1 MSRKP
6 VIVDAITRE
15 RQATASDPDITVW
28 VSANAG
34 SGKTHVLSQR
44 VIRLLL
50 DGVEPSRILCLTYT
64 KTAAAEMENRVFQ
77 RLAAWTALDNDA
89 LVEAIASMEERKPDA
104 KRLKRARN
112 LFARALETPGGL
124 QIQTIHAFCTAV
136 LKRFPLEANIAG
148 HFELLDDETGDM
160 LRAEAIRQVKAAAQ
174 RGGDERLVEAFE
186 TALDAGGD
194 SGLDTLLEAAL
205 SGPNRS
211 AITGFLKALGNG
223 TVDDATLAGIARLPI
238 DATETS
244 IISGLW
250 PLKAMPV
257 STLLTLVAVAP
268 GASQKTLREIGDGL
282 EIALNER
289 DPALRFTILRGLFLK
304 ADGDPR
310 SVSSFAK
317 EPFVSAVP
325 NFEGLF
331 ESVCQELVETADALA
346 RLSMLKASRAAY
358 VLLDA
363 VQSAYRKL
371 KRAHGGLDYDDLI
384 EATRSLLQRDAAAA
398 WVQYKLDQ
406 GIDHVLVDEAQDT
419 SPRQWDL
426 VNALTGDFFAG
437 ESAAERLRT
446 LFVVGD
452 EKQSIYSFQG
462 ARPEV
467 FAATGKDKQLL
478 VEAAARNFKQ
488 VNLPLSFRST
498 PEVLK
503 AVDHVFE
510 ALPSGTGFSSGSY
523 LPHTAMR
530 EREHGRVEVW
540 QRILKSSDDSSQQDT
555 DDDWT
560 LAVDHLSAPAVV
572 LAREIAA
579 VIDSMVGKE
588 RNPATGRLVRAGDI
602 LVLVRKRDQFM
613 HALARELKNRQV
625 PVAGAD
631 RLVLTSH
638 IAILDLMALA
648 RITLQ
653 PDDDLSLAALLR
665 SPVFGLSDDELL
677 PLAAK
682 REGKVSLLSRL
693 ESAARADPKLEAIAL
708 HLKRWR
714 DEADFIP
721 VYEFFARVLGRDGV
735 RKRLISQLGEE
746 ASDIIDEFL
755 SFALSSE
762 KSGLNGLQSFVET
775 LDDAAPEIKRESSAG
790 RNEVRIMTVHGAKG
804 LEAPYVFLVD
814 PGSEPAPSQ
823 HMPSLFGLPVLDRFP
838 DLQAF
843 FWVPRMEL
851 RNSVTEAMR
860 ETMKANAEAEYR
872 RLLYVGMTR
881 AEDVLIACGY
891 GGTKEKDGT
900 WLELVQNGLAGKEQ
914 TTADEHPL
922 TVRPR
927 QVFVIAE
934 TTEFDRD
941 EKGAAEAIQVT
952 APAWLGERLPPVILP
967 PRPLTPSGTGLAI
980 EDSAEANAK
989 SPVLDPQ
996 DGEPSEAMRRGSA
1009 AHRLL
1014 EVLPGFDIDQ
1024 RADAAERYLARA
1036 LGGTS
1041 IDRERLLDQV
1051 LTILNDTRF
1060 APVFAPGSRAEVSIG
1075 GTITIGGETRSISGK
1090 IDRLAV
1096 TDGHVLIVDYKTNRP
1111 APKRQADVPQNHVAQ
1126 LALYQ
1131 SVLQPL
1137 YPDKKVEAA
1146 LVYTEGP
1153 NVIHLDEV
1161 SLNAALE
1168 ALTAS

>member
-15 RQATASDPDITVW
+15 RQATASDPNITVW

-77 RLAAWTALDNDA
+77 RLAAWTALDDDA

-148 HFELLDDETGDM
+148 HFELLDDETGDL
-160 LRAEAIRQVKAAAQ
+160 LRGEAIRQVKAAAQ

-211 AITGFLKALGNG
+211 AITGFLQALENG
-223 TVDDATLAGIARLPI
+223 VLDDAVLARIARLPV
-238 DATETS
+238 DATEAG
-244 IISGLW
+244 IISALW
-250 PLKAMPV
+250 PLKAMPPDLMREYV
-257 STLLTLVAVAP
+257 AQAPNASGKSIPVFAEALLEALQEADPKVRLGLLGKVFLLF
-268 GASQKTLREIGDGL
+268 SDGKATGPKSPRNL
-282 EIALNER
+282 
-289 DPALRFTILRGLFLK
+289 LK
-304 ADGDPR
+304 ISPD
-310 SVSSFAK
+310 
-317 EPFVSAVP
+317 
-325 NFEGLF
+325 FEQVF
-331 ESVCQELVETADALA
+331 YETADEIMATLDVLA
-346 RLSMLKASRAAY
+346 RLAMLKASRAAH
-358 VLLDA
+358 VLLGA
-363 VQSAYRKL
+363 VQAAYRKL

-426 VNALTGDFFAG
+426 VNALTGDFFVG
-437 ESAAERLRT
+437 ETASERLRT

-478 VEAAARNFKQ
+478 VEAAARNFSQ

-510 ALPSGTGFSSGSY
+510 SLPSGTGFSSGSY

-530 EREHGRVEVW
+530 EKEHGKVEVW
-540 QRILKSSDDSSQQDT
+540 QRILKSADDSAQQDT

-572 LAREIAA
+572 LAREIAT

-638 IAILDLMALA
+638 IAILDLLALA
-648 RITLQ
+648 RIVLQ

-665 SPVFGLSDDELL
+665 SPVFGLSDEELL

-693 ESAARADPKLEAIAL
+693 ESAAKSDAKLDAIVQY
-708 HLKRWR
+708 LKRWR
-714 DEADFIP
+714 DEADFVP

-755 SFALSSE
+755 SFALTSE
-762 KSGLNGLQSFVET
+762 KSGLHGLQSFVET
-775 LDDAAPEIKRESSAG
+775 LEDAAPEIKREASAG
-790 RNEVRIMTVHGAKG
+790 RDEVRIMTVHGAKG
-804 LEAPYVFLVD
+804 LESPYVFLVD

-823 HMPSLFGLPVLDRFP
+823 HMPSLFGLPVSDRFP

-843 FWVPRMEL
+843 FWVPQKEL
-851 RNSVTEAMR
+851 RNSVTEAVR
-860 ETMKANAEAEYR
+860 ETMKAGAEAEYR

-900 WLELVQNGLAGKEQ
+900 WLELMRSGLAGKDH
-914 TTADEHPL
+914 TTLDTHPL
-922 TVRPR
+922 TGRAR
-927 QVFVIAE
+927 QVFLLGE
-934 TTEFDRD
+934 TSEFTDD
-941 EKGAAEAIQVT
+941 QKSADLAQPAP

-980 EDSAEANAK
+980 EESIEANAK
-989 SPVLDPQ
+989 SPVLDPK
-996 DGEPSEAMRRGSA
+996 DDDPNEALRRGSA
-1009 AHRLL
+1009 VHRLL
-1014 EVLPGFDIDQ
+1014 EVLPGFEVGK
-1024 RADAAERYLARA
+1024 RAEAAERYLARA
-1036 LGGTS
+1036 LGGTA
-1041 IDRERLLDQV
+1041 IDTGRLLDQV
-1051 LTILNDTRF
+1051 MTILNDTS
-1060 APVFAPGSRAEVSIG
+1060 FAPGSRAEVSIG

-1111 APKRQADVPQNHVAQ
+1111 APKRQVDVPQNHIAQ

-1153 NVIHLDEV
+1153 NVIHLDAA